1 MKSIVQKFSWTKLIG
16 LTAALV
22 LTLAPVVVPQVAVA
36 QQAPI
41 ACPSDL
47 GYLCTD
53 GTVASMFRLILN
65 WALTLAFLLA
75 VIYLIYGGFQYI
87 ASAGNADQATKGR
100 ATITN
105 AVIGIIV
112 IVLSYTIVQ
121 IVYRFVSSSVTGP

>member
-112 IVLSYTIVQ
+112 IILSYTIVQ

>member
-1 MKSIVQKFSWTKLIG
+1 MLM
-16 LTAALV
+16 
-22 LTLAPVVVPQVAVA
+22 LTLFPAVIPQVAVA
-36 QQAPI
+36 QQEI
-41 ACPSDL
+41 AISCPSDL

-87 ASAGNADQATKGR
+87 TSAGNADQATKGR
-100 ATITN
+100 TTIVN
-105 AVIGIIV
+105 ALIGIVV

-121 IVYRFVSSSVTGP
+121 IVYKFISGAVSGP